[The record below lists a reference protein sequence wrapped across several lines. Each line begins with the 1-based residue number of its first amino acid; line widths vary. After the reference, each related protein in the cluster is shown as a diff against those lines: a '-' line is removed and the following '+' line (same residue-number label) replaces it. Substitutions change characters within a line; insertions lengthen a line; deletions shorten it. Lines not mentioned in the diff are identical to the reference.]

1 MAVLSAVATGATSG
15 FSSVA
20 LRQVP
25 MARIPRCSLPSAAL
39 LALLA
44 AAASTGGCTGGGPRS
59 TAAMASAAPA
69 RPTGAPPPGFTA
81 DTSTREGLA
90 AGAEASEAGCRA
102 LADGLWAGDGNG
114 RHECLRYAAAG
125 TARGGGHG
133 PAPRTALVHLSGDA
147 AGVGFRFAGGRP
159 QLEGVGGGYEAPAG
173 ARRAAAAALSAAAGG
188 APVVLL
194 ARPGMHGS
202 SGDHARDRHTRAE
215 VDLVD
220 AALTELRRR
229 YGFQEFVLSG
239 FSSGGA
245 VAANLL
251 ARRTDIRCAVLAS
264 APLDLAAF
272 FRGPDGALPDHYAM
286 REGGLAD
293 PMRTVLATRSDA
305 SILVLGDRRDRKV
318 PASAWDAWADAA
330 RRAGLRVAA
339 LEVSGFD
346 PAEPAG
352 AASFNQTAASGME
365 AALACAAAD
374 GGHPEVAAAGPVA
387 GRPPMPLPRAAW

>member
-1 MAVLSAVATGATSG
+1 M
-15 FSSVA
+15 
-20 LRQVP
+20 
-25 MARIPRCSLPSAAL
+25 

-44 AAASTGGCTGGGPRS
+44 AGCAGGAADGWPRTSATGS
-59 TAAMASAAPA
+59 
-69 RPTGAPPPGFTA
+69 PPPGFTA

-90 AGAEASEAGCRA
+90 SGAEASEAGCRA
-102 LADGLWAGDGNG
+102 LADGLWVGAGGG
-114 RHECLRYAAAG
+114 RRACLRYAAAG
-125 TARGGGHG
+125 TAGRGPG
-133 PAPRTALVHLSGDA
+133 PAAPRLAVVHIGGDA
-147 AGVGFRFAGGRP
+147 AGGAYRSAGGPP
-159 QLEGVGGGYEAPAG
+159 QVEAAGGGYEAPAG
-173 ARRAAAAALSAAAGG
+173 ARRAAAEALSAAAGG

-202 SGDHARDRHTRAE
+202 SGHHARDRHTLAE

-229 YGFQEFVLSG
+229 YGFRGFALSG

-272 FRGPDGALPDHYAM
+272 YRGPDGALPDHFAM
-286 REGGLAD
+286 RAGALAD
-293 PMRTVLATRSDA
+293 PMRSVGAIRPGA
-305 SILVLGDRRDRKV
+305 AVFVFGDRRDRKV
-318 PASAWDAWADAA
+318 PAAAWDAWAEAA

-339 LEVSGFD
+339 AEVSGSD

-352 AASFNQTAASGME
+352 AASFHQTEASGLE
-365 AALACAAAD
+365 AALACAAVD
-374 GGHPEVAAAGPVA
+374 GGGHPEAVVAGPAAG
-387 GRPPMPLPRAAW
+387 RQPPAPPSAVR